1 MVPASLSRAWGG
13 GGGRCSWEEGRLP
26 SLSACLVSAFSAI
39 TNVFLL
45 QMTRLVL
52 PGMLER

>member
-1 MVPASLSRAWGG
+1 MVSASPSRAWGG
-13 GGGRCSWEEGRLP
+13 VGGSCFWEAGRLP
-26 SLSACLVSAFSAI
+26 SASGWLLSAFSAI

>member
-1 MVPASLSRAWGG
+1 MVSASPSRAWGG
-13 GGGRCSWEEGRLP
+13 GGGSCFWEEGRLP
-26 SLSACLVSAFSAI
+26 LVSGCLVSAFSAI